1 MKTIT
6 EGLSAFQ
13 EISERLLTDLQAYL
27 KPYRAVLGDAR
38 FGEGLNELVAGM
50 LGARSPQ
57 MTKAASSAP
66 GQVKAPFSLA
76 KRFYRLMS
84 SANYSAADWLKTLQ
98 GDARAVVEQAG
109 PEQVIVAL
117 DMVNF
122 EQPYAEHV
130 EGIST
135 VYKATPPGP
144 HGKARLTPG
153 FPTVLCE
160 IVNLPQPAIPYA
172 HFFSYTTPDFLSQN
186 REVQRA
192 VRETCAVLKGFPV
205 CFVTD
210 SEWDDQTMFAYIAA
224 QPEASFVIRAKHNR
238 RVQVYNERLDRWE
251 DDDLWDLRDSMAGQV
266 CRKTYFRHAG
276 YTRVGLSTLDWLQAR
291 FSLDGPTYWAVIID
305 TDLFN
310 SPLVLWTNRPVTT
323 AEHAL
328 AVYADWQRRPTIEH
342 LHRFIQED
350 GLLVEDMQLE
360 PLESKRR
367 LFLLILASAL
377 FVLRLPDLCEPA
389 LITWVRQLA
398 SAIVGTP
405 MDREGFYL
413 LLYGITAVLTTLAT
427 LHAAAVRR
435 SSQRYG

>member
-1 MKTIT
+1 MKTIA
-6 EGLSAFQ
+6 EGMEVFQ
-13 EISERLLTDLQAYL
+13 EVSERLLMDLQRYL
-27 KPYRAVLGDAR
+27 EPYRAVLGDAR
-38 FGEGLNELVAGM
+38 FGKGLNELVAGM
-50 LGARSPQ
+50 LGAGSPQ

-84 SANYSAADWLKTLQ
+84 SENYSSRDWLNALQ
-98 GDARAVVEQAG
+98 GDARAVVEQAA
-109 PEQVIVAL
+109 PRQVIVAL

-122 EQPYAEHV
+122 EQPYAEQV

-144 HGKARLTPG
+144 DGKARLTSG

-186 REVQRA
+186 LEVQRA
-192 VRETCAVLKGFPV
+192 IRETCAVTQGYPV

-210 SEWDDQTMFAYIAA
+210 SEWDDQAMFAYFAS
-224 QPEASFVIRAKHNR
+224 QPETTFIIRAKYNR
-238 RVQVYNERLDRWE
+238 HLQVYNERLDRWE
-251 DDDLWDLRDSMAGQV
+251 DDYLWDLRDSMAGQV
-266 CRKTYFRHAG
+266 CRETFFHHAG
-276 YTRVGLSTLDWLQAR
+276 QTRLGRSTLDWIQAR
-291 FSLDGPTYWAVIID
+291 FAPDAPPYWALIID

-310 SPLVLWTNRPVTT
+310 TPLVLWTNRSVSE
-323 AEHAL
+323 AEQAL

-367 LFLLILASAL
+367 LFLLILAAAL
-377 FVLRLPDLCEPA
+377 FVLRLPDLWEPT
-389 LITWVRQLA
+389 LITWLRQLA
-398 SAIVGTP
+398 SSIVGTA

-413 LLYGITAVLTTLAT
+413 LLYGLTAVLTTLAT
-427 LHAAAVRR
+427 LHAAAVR
-435 SSQRYG
+435 QPFPRYG

>member
-1 MKTIT
+1 MKNKAKGM
-6 EGLSAFQ
+6 EVFQ
-13 EISERLLTDLQAYL
+13 EVSERLLTDLQVYL
-27 KPYRAVLGDAR
+27 EPYGAVVGDAR
-38 FGEGLNELVAGM
+38 FRKGLNELVAGM
-50 LGARSPQ
+50 LGAGSPQ

-66 GQVKAPFSLA
+66 GQVKASFSLA
-76 KRFYRLMS
+76 KRFYRLMGS
-84 SANYSAADWLKTLQ
+84 ENYSHEDWLKALQ
-98 GDARAVVEQAG
+98 ADARAVVEQAN

-135 VYKATPPGP
+135 VHKATPPGP
-144 HGKARLTPG
+144 DGKARLTSG
-153 FPTVLCE
+153 FPTVMCE
-160 IVNLPQPAIPYA
+160 IVNVTQPTIPYA

-192 VRETCAVLKGFPV
+192 IREVVAVLNGYSV

-210 SEWDDQTMFAYIAA
+210 SEWDDQAMFAYLAA
-224 QPEASFVIRAKHNR
+224 QEETTFIIRAKYNR
-238 RVQVYNERLDRWE
+238 RLQVYNERLDRWE
-251 DDDLWDLRDSMAGQV
+251 NDYLWDLRDSMAGQV
-266 CRKTYFRHAG
+266 CRKTFFRHAG
-276 YTRVGLSTLDWLQAR
+276 QTRVGRSTLDWIQAR
-291 FSLDGPTYWAVIID
+291 FAPDAPTYWAVIID

-310 SPLVLWTNRPVTT
+310 TPLVLWTNRAVSD
-323 AEHAL
+323 AEQAL
-328 AVYADWQRRPTIEH
+328 TVYANWQRRPTIEH

-367 LFLLILASAL
+367 LFLLILATAL
-377 FVLRLPDLCEPA
+377 FVLRLPDLWEPS

-398 SAIVGTP
+398 SAIMGTA

-413 LLYGITAVLTTLAT
+413 LLYGLTAVLTTLAT
-427 LHAAAVRR
+427 LHAAAVRHP
-435 SSQRYG
+435 SQSYG

>member
-6 EGLSAFQ
+6 EGLDAFQ
-13 EISERLLTDLQAYL
+13 KVSERLLVDLGEYL
-27 KPYRAVLGDAR
+27 KPYGAVLGDAR
-38 FGEGLNELVAGM
+38 FAEGLEELVAGM

-66 GQVKAPFSLA
+66 GQVKVPFSLA

-84 SANYSAADWLKTLQ
+84 SGNYSHADWLKAIQ
-98 GDARAVVEQAG
+98 ADARAAVEHTAAKRL
-109 PEQVIVAL
+109 IVAM
-117 DMVNF
+117 DMVHF
-122 EQPYAEHV
+122 EQPYAEVV

-144 HGKARLTPG
+144 DGKARLTSG
-153 FPTVLCE
+153 FPTILCE
-160 IVNLPQPAIPYA
+160 IVNLTQPALPYA

-186 REVQRA
+186 LEVQRA
-192 VRETCAVLKGFPV
+192 IRETCAVLRGHGV

-210 SEWDDQTMFAYIAA
+210 SEWDDEAMFAYIAA
-224 QPEASFVIRAKHNR
+224 QPDTTFVIRAKYNR
-238 RVQVYNERLDRWE
+238 RLQVYNNRLDRWE
-251 DDDLWDLRDSMAGQV
+251 DEYLWDLRDSMAGQV
-266 CRKTYFRHAG
+266 ACQTFFQHAG
-276 YTRVGLSTLDWLQAR
+276 QTRVGHSTLDWLQAR
-291 FSLDGPTYWAVIID
+291 FTPDGPSYWAVIIN
-305 TDLFN
+305 TDLFDT
-310 SPLVLWTNRPVTT
+310 PLVLWTNRAVSE

-350 GLLVEDMQLE
+350 GLLVENMQLE

-367 LFLLILASAL
+367 LFLLILAAAL
-377 FVLRLPDLCEPA
+377 FVLRLPDNWEPS

-413 LLYGITAVLTTLAT
+413 LLYGLTAVLTTLAT
-427 LHAAAVRR
+427 LHAAAIRR
-435 SSQRYG
+435 PLPRYG